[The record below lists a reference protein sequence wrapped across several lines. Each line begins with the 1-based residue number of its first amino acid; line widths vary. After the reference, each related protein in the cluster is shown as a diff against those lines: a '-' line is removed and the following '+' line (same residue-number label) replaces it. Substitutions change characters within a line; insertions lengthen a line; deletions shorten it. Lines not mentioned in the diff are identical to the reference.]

1 MAKAIHTCVYE
12 RLVLQQFCIADHN
25 QYYGTILGMAG
36 GWGALFKRGKKIS
49 NFICTIMQINVHNPL
64 SDRCNILCN

>member
-36 GWGALFKRGKKIS
+36 GW
-49 NFICTIMQINVHNPL
+49 
-64 SDRCNILCN
+64 